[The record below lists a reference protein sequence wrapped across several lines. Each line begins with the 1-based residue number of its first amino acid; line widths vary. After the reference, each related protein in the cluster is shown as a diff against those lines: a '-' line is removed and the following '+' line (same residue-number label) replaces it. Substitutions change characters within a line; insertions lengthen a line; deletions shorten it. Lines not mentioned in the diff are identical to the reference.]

1 MRKKKRKSCILRNN
15 IRDMWQSQK
24 SFLPLKAYLGLAGI
38 SVVIVLI
45 LQYYYRQ
52 SVVEIEKALYVYV
65 IGVTLFLVIIILMT
79 SLYIYNKCNLSKNI
93 EEMLHIVFCLIVCFF
108 CVWCIP
114 LIIVFFLL
122 EKVAEQRAKK
132 LDNLLAAILL
142 IYVDLII
149 ILILHPLTC
158 RLVDQIIICINS
170 IGNLVGFVINR
181 EAMILFSALSL
192 WVIEVNCFN
201 FIILHFWNKY
211 ERYNINKKYKSDYK
225 IYYNQR
231 GPEKTELKEDK
242 RQKIKDLKYKIKYLK
257 YTAWSAQLFALIVWF
272 GCEIFI
278 QNDSSNTINVLT
290 MFTLIMLYY
299 DKREAWDA
307 RTD

>member
-1 MRKKKRKSCILRNN
+1 MRKKKSKSCILCNN

-24 SFLPLKAYLGLAGI
+24 SFLPLKTYWGLAGI

-52 SVVEIEKALYVYV
+52 SEVKIEKALYVYV
-65 IGVTLFLVIIILMT
+65 IGVTLFLVIILLTT
-79 SLYIYNKCNLSKNI
+79 SWYIYNKCNLSKNI
-93 EEMLHIVFCLIVCFF
+93 EEILHIIFCFIACLFF
-108 CVWCIP
+108 VWCIP

-132 LDNLLAAILL
+132 IDNLLAANLL

-158 RLVDQIIICINS
+158 RLVDQIMNCINS
-170 IGNLVGFVINR
+170 IGNWGGVVINR
-181 EAMILFSALSL
+181 EAMILFCGLSL
-192 WVIEVNCFN
+192 WVVEVNCFN
-201 FIILHFWNKY
+201 LIILYFWNKY

-225 IYYNQR
+225 IYDNQKN
-231 GPEKTELKEDK
+231 PERNELKEDK
-242 RQKIKDLKYKIKYLK
+242 RQKIYDLKYKLNYLK

-272 GCEIFI
+272 GYEIFI

-299 DKREAWDA
+299 DKRKAWDA